1 MRWWSVG
8 LRCAVWGVLMM
19 ALAGVGLR
27 AASAQNLGCGPSQL
41 GSPCGDGGP
50 ASLATEGPSAA
61 VGNPVHLATGNK
73 YQREVDMP
81 ALPGALGLEL
91 VRHYNAGDP
100 RLGVFGQAWQLSY
113 DTRLHDVGRQISIVQ
128 PDGARLDFAAGDTTE
143 APCVPANPA
152 HGEVRRV
159 VGEAGER
166 YVWTWR
172 SGRRLSFD
180 AQGRLMAITASL
192 GGRLVIVRGRVH
204 GTVAYGRVVRV
215 TDPAGRSL
223 QLAYAG
229 SPARVVRAET
239 PAGVIAYQYDR
250 EGALIGVAYPDGH
263 VRTYEYDTVLRGQG
277 RLAMTARGVRRP
289 DGGQTVL
296 GAWRYDGQGRVLET
310 YAGAPGDPAALLR
323 LDYTR
328 TPEGWR
334 TVVTDA
340 FGRRSQATLKAGGAR
355 HLLTRMTGAPCP
367 GCAPPGTTADYSPA
381 GALLARQAHAV
392 VRDALGRPVQVGG
405 ADGFRMQWL
414 EDTTL
419 VSEIAG
425 PSVVPG
431 KTRAL
436 SLEWSTAPTPH
447 GPVRVPVRVQ
457 ERGWQ
462 PMMAGEAQALTRTW
476 ALTWRWHEDGMRL
489 AGAHMAPHGAPPPA
503 PPPAP
508 RRTHPPIA
516 PAGWPGAEAQWD
528 DFGQVVRWRSAATG
542 EESRGHDGAGR
553 LTQRR
558 FANGQRWRYA
568 YDAQGQLVQI
578 DLGEHQVQVGWA
590 EELPTQ
596 VLHPDEAETRGYDA
610 HGRLTSRAVRRPAEG
625 PVRLAYVE
633 RFERDAQGRIV
644 THRLPEG
651 GALHYAWGE
660 GRRLRRLVWEDSAGR
675 LTPLVTMPAT
685 GSGFALGNG
694 VTVRPRLTPSGFAG
708 VDHRL
713 GAEVVL
719 AHGVQQA
726 QGQIVAESVQSA
738 GVRTAMTYAYDR
750 EGRLVTEA
758 WASAGGAAGHARRQ
772 WSADGAAQVSPGA
785 LVTRDASGL
794 PRQIGSR
801 TLQYG
806 PSRRLTAVQEDGRP
820 LITYRHNAYGEQIRR
835 EPAAGTPN
843 DFLYVGQRLAAIWQ
857 DGGVVRRY
865 VYANDAPVA
874 MIDYARPQAVSA
886 VAPAGW
892 GLLAMRGL
900 ALTRPAEGR
909 VFYLHADAIGLV
921 RAVTDAG
928 GMLQWRGEF
937 DAFGALRL
945 AQGERD
951 PGLRL
956 PGQWHDPVTG
966 WHDNYLRTYDP
977 GAGHYLEPDPL
988 GPAPWLASV
997 PGVVAR
1003 TSAYGYAAQQPRR
1016 HADPLGLVLFA
1027 FEGTFSVIREPT
1039 NVVQFGLLY
1048 GSDARHPDAKSYLV
1062 TAPGD
1067 ASDSPWVDAATGGT
1081 GAEILQAQWDRLIAH
1096 LSGLG
1101 TGGPA
1106 EAIDLVGYSRGA
1118 ALARHFAN
1126 DIAAQVRQGRFWQ
1139 WVAGVGAV
1147 TACVDLRFMGL
1158 FDTVAQFGALGSKD
1172 PDYDFTIAPDW
1183 SLVAHAVSLHEQ
1195 RLIMGLTLVANADG
1209 SLPANAVEMP
1219 FVGSHGDI
1227 GGGFGDGTGNY
1238 RDLSDIPLAW
1248 MLARAREAGVPMR
1261 EAPAALQIVSDPTL
1275 NDKRSRL
1282 ERMSEQWR
1290 AEIAAGLGL
1299 TDVVPPALIL
1309 DRPVRAADSTVLVDG
1324 AADHPFIG
1332 PARAETEAFIHR
1344 FRGWRSSD
1352 QEEVGIVDLEAYAKW
1367 LAARGADGTWRPGSP
1382 PD

>member
-1 MRWWSVG
+1 MRWSAAG
-8 LRCAVWGVLMM
+8 RCTMEVLV
-19 ALAGVGLR
+19 ALCLGLAGSG
-27 AASAQNLGCGPSQL
+27 AIAQGQSCGPSQL
-41 GSPCGDGGP
+41 GSPCGEGGP
-50 ASLATEGPSAA
+50 ASLPAEGPSAA

-73 YQREVDMP
+73 YQREVDLP

-100 RLGVFGQAWQLSY
+100 RIGAFGQAWQLSY
-113 DTRLHDVGRQISIVQ
+113 DTRLHDAGRQISIVQ
-128 PDGARLDFAAGDTTE
+128 PDGTRLDFLAGETGE
-143 APCVPANPA
+143 APCVPLNPA

-159 VGEAGER
+159 TGEGSER

-180 AQGRLMAITASL
+180 AEGRLVAITAPL
-192 GGRLVIVRGRVH
+192 GGRVVIVRGRVQ
-204 GTVAYGRVVRV
+204 GAAAYGRAVRV
-215 TDPAGRSL
+215 TDPSGRSL
-223 QLAYAG
+223 QLTYAG

-250 EGALIGVAYPDGH
+250 EGGLVGVSYPDGH
-263 VRTYEYDTVLRGQG
+263 VRTYEYDATLRGRG

-296 GAWRYDGQGRVLET
+296 GAWRYDSQGRVVET
-310 YAGAPGDPAALLR
+310 YAGAPGDPASLLR
-323 LDYTR
+323 LDYAR
-328 TPEGWR
+328 TPAGWR
-334 TVVTDA
+334 TAVTDA
-340 FGRRSQATLKAGGAR
+340 VGRRSQADLASGGAR
-355 HLLTRMTGAPCP
+355 HVLTRMTGAACP
-367 GCAPPGTTADYSPA
+367 GCTLPGTIAAYSPA
-381 GALLARQAHAV
+381 GALLAREVHAV
-392 VRDALGRPVQVGG
+392 ARDALGRPVQVGG
-405 ADGFRMQWL
+405 AGGFRLRWL

-419 VSEIAG
+419 VEEIVG
-425 PSVVPG
+425 SSVMAG

-436 SLEWSTAPTPH
+436 TLAWTTAPTPH
-447 GPVRVPVRVQ
+447 GPVRVPVRVA

-462 PMMAGEAQALTRTW
+462 PTGEGDARALTRSW

-489 AGAHMAPHGAPPPA
+489 AGAEMAPAGAPPARTRPA
-503 PPPAP
+503 
-508 RRTHPPIA
+508 RRQGA

-528 DFGQVVRWRSAATG
+528 DFGQVVRWRSTATG
-542 EESRGHDGAGR
+542 EEVREHDEAGR
-553 LTQRR
+553 LTARR
-558 FANGQRWRYA
+558 FANGQRWQYA
-568 YDAQGQLVQI
+568 YDAHGQLVQI
-578 DLGEHQVQVGWA
+578 DLGEQQVRIGWA
-590 EELPTQ
+590 DALPTQ
-596 VLHPDEAETRGYDA
+596 IVHPDEAETRGYDA
-610 HGRLTSRAVRRPAEG
+610 QGRLTSRTVRRPAEG
-625 PVRLAYVE
+625 PARLAYTE

-660 GRRLRRLVWEDSAGR
+660 GRRLQRLVWEDSTGR
-675 LTPLVTMPAT
+675 LTPLVTLPAT
-685 GSGFALGNG
+685 GAGFALGNG
-694 VTVRPRLTPSGFAG
+694 VTVQPRLTSSGFAG

-713 GAEVVL
+713 GSAVVL
-719 AHGVQQA
+719 DHSVQQA
-726 QGQIVAESVQSA
+726 QGQVVAESVETAS
-738 GVRTAMTYAYDR
+738 GRTAMTYAYDR
-750 EGRLVTEA
+750 EDRLVVEA
-758 WASAGGAAGHARRQ
+758 WATTRGDMGHARRQ
-772 WSADGAAQVSPGA
+772 WSADGAAQVSPVSA
-785 LVTRDASGL
+785 VMREASGL
-794 PRQIGSR
+794 PRQIGER

-806 PSRRLTAVQEDGRP
+806 PSRRLAAVEAGGRP
-820 LITYRHNAYGEQIRR
+820 LIAYRHNAYGEQIRR
-835 EPAAGTPN
+835 EPAEGAAN

-874 MIDYARPQAVSA
+874 MIDYAQPQTVSGTE
-886 VAPAGW
+886 PAGW
-892 GLLAMRGL
+892 GRLLVQGP
-900 ALTRPAEGR
+900 ALTRPALGR

-921 RAVTDAG
+921 RAVTDASG
-928 GMLQWRGEF
+928 TLQWQGEF
-937 DAFGALRL
+937 DAFGALL
-945 AQGERD
+945 AAQGERD

-1027 FEGTFSVIREPT
+1027 FEGTFSVLREPT
-1039 NVVQFGLLY
+1039 NVAQFALLY
-1048 GSDARHPDAKSYLV
+1048 GDSRHPDAKTYLI

-1067 ASDSPWVDAATGGT
+1067 ASDSPLIDAATGGT
-1081 GAEILQAQWDRLIAH
+1081 GPEILQAQWDRLITH
-1096 LSGLG
+1096 LSELG

-1126 DIAAQVRQGRFWQ
+1126 EIAAQVRQGRFWQ

-1209 SLPANAVEMP
+1209 TLPANAVEMP

-1227 GGGFGDGTGNY
+1227 GGGFGDPTGNY

-1261 EAPAALQIVSDPTL
+1261 EALAAQQIVSDPTL
-1275 NDKRSRL
+1275 NDKRSTV
-1282 ERMSEQWR
+1282 ERVSEQWR

-1299 TDVVPPALIL
+1299 TDVVPPSLIL
-1309 DRPVRAADSTVLVDG
+1309 DRPVRAADSTVLVDS

-1344 FRGWRSSD
+1344 FRDWRTSGK
-1352 QEEVGIVDLEAYAKW
+1352 EEVGIVDLEAYAKW
-1367 LAARGADGTWRPGSP
+1367 LAARGIDGTWRAGGP